1 MYIRRAQEALEKV
14 GIPGRDLY
22 ELPSSNLRFPDGGHY
37 RIEVSG
43 VEKCSTL
50 EALIDEMEK
59 RRIPIHRIISMVMGS
74 TMLTRDELKRFAEL
88 AAEAKIE
95 VIVTPGPRRTWD
107 TGRQVVTPE
116 GIISGL
122 RFRGSDQL
130 AYVIA
135 DIMRAIDAGFRG
147 FLVVDEGLLW
157 VLNKLRKENII
168 PRDVKFKVSI
178 FAGHGNPA
186 GAKVLESLG
195 ADSFN
200 PLGDLTLPMLA
211 AIRRVTRIP
220 IDVHVALFD
229 SFGGFVRFWE
239 TPEIARIAAPCY
251 FKIEPGTSVAQLYK
265 PWVSQQYLEFLVR
278 EKVKQAEIIIDIVE
292 KELPEVKLSPRGS
305 EDLAIP
311 KP

>member
-1 MYIRRAQEALEKV
+1 MYIKKAQEALEKI

-22 ELPSSNLRFPDGGHY
+22 DLPSSNLKFPDGGHY
-37 RIEVSG
+37 RIEISG
-43 VEKCSTL
+43 VERCSTL

-59 RRIPIHRIISMVMGS
+59 RDVPVHRIISMVMGS
-74 TMLTRDELKRFAEL
+74 TMLTMDELRRFAEL
-88 AAEAKIE
+88 AASAKIE

-107 TGRQVVTPE
+107 IGRQIITPE
-116 GIISGL
+116 GALSGL

-130 AYVIA
+130 TYVVA

-157 VLNKLRKENII
+157 VLNKLREEGII
-168 PRDVKFKVSI
+168 PRDIKFKVSI

-211 AIRRVTRIP
+211 AIRKSVKIP
-220 IDVHVALFD
+220 IDVHVYLFD

-239 TPEIARIAAPCY
+239 APEIARVASPCY

-265 PWVSQQYLEFLVR
+265 PWVSPHHLEFLAR
-278 EKVKQAEIIIDIVE
+278 EKVKQTEIIIDIIE
-292 KELPEVKLSPRGS
+292 KNYPEIKLSPKGS
-305 EDLAIP
+305 KDLAIP